1 MLWKGHKFHFRM
13 YAMLQGNMRSFLYEK
28 AFLLTAGLKYDCN
41 SDDVNKHITNLSV
54 NKKLPGH
61 PGQIPVN
68 VKEMYPTV
76 RAIDDASLLTGSR
89 LINCAACLGV
99 RRRNKFMG
107 FGDNCRSA
115 LSVTPKKRRSFRVF
129 WFRYYSRPSRTVLV
143 NRD

>member
-28 AFLLTAGLKYDCN
+28 AFLLTAGLKYDCS

-68 VKEMYPTV
+68 IKETYPAV
-76 RAIDDASLLTGSR
+76 RDISMAFLLTGSP
-89 LINCAACLGV
+89 LIKCT
-99 RRRNKFMG
+99 
-107 FGDNCRSA
+107 S
-115 LSVTPKKRRSFRVF
+115 
-129 WFRYYSRPSRTVLV
+129 
-143 NRD
+143 